1 MFCFDGANHSYNG
14 HSSKTEGTFN
24 VFHSNLDFRLTDKT
38 ALWIKGSGGSGKT
51 TFLNIVS
58 GQLVPSIG
66 VVMRPTSCSYLNV
79 NDGAR
84 GLIATAT
91 LKEAAFNNLFLRSS
105 TVVTP
110 DTVDKVLDFAELTR
124 SANKLVQELSG
135 SEKGRLVGTLS
146 TFCLADVLIAEK
158 IPSHSNRE
166 FQTKLYNA
174 FEKQVEN
181 CKFLF
186 LASPNPKIASRIC
199 DSVCDLDRK
208 NITINKI

>member
-1 MFCFDGANHSYNG
+1 M
-14 HSSKTEGTFN
+14 
-24 VFHSNLDFRLTDKT
+24 
-38 ALWIKGSGGSGKT
+38 
-51 TFLNIVS
+51 
-58 GQLVPSIG
+58 
-66 VVMRPTSCSYLNV
+66 
-79 NDGAR
+79 
-84 GLIATAT
+84 IATAT

-208 NITINKI
+208 NITINKNLILAEKLLCLVAVSEIKTNQRDIKMRVAFIGAGAMCREHLAALSFVAGVTAVGIHRSHKIESKRVGE